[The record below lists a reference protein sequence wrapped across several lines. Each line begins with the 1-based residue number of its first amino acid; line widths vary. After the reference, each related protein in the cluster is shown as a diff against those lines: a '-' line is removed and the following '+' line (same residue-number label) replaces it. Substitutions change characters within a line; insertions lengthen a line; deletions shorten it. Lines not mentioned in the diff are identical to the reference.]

1 LEWQKAARF
10 CHTYEMLKPHKT
22 LRPLAASPVYLA
34 AHAINRVICTLPAG
48 TAYFIGI
55 VLITMCTGQLVH
67 HQGSLA
73 RAALPYVVH
82 LRWGWHR
89 VERAMERGKVS
100 LDALFERAVTW
111 CLESLPVEPVRL
123 GRERRTVHAVDSST
137 VARLRANKKR
147 SARLGKG
154 YCHRAQRAVQANLVA
169 VLTTVVLIGGVRVGL
184 VRRTR
189 FGATCQEAVAQVFTD
204 LPAST
209 EKRLFSVDAGI
220 ATIEQLRVATEQNAL
235 VGRLR
240 KNVTLRRA
248 PAPKRPGKRGRPALH
263 GPVLHP
269 GAKRLEGRPDEDT
282 TIRLED
288 REVRVRRWRNLHF
301 RETPRTLMDVVR
313 VDDPAHKR
321 PLLIGT
327 TARELPTDEIRAAY
341 GHRWPVETNFY
352 VAQGTCAMEMPRAW
366 SATAVERRISLA
378 LLAGSLLKAIAA
390 ACSPLPMGPWD
401 VKAVASAGRLAN
413 HLALQAGNFVALA
426 LRGLAPRTYRKITEA
441 TETTELQLP
450 VAA

>member
-1 LEWQKAARF
+1 VQ
-10 CHTYEMLKPHKT
+10 
-22 LRPLAASPVYLA
+22 PVYLA
-34 AHAINRVICTLPAG
+34 ASAVNTLVRALPAG

-55 VLITMCTGQLVH
+55 VLLTMFTGQLVH

-100 LDALFERAVTW
+100 LDALFDRAFTW
-111 CLESLPVEPVRL
+111 GLACLPVEPVRL
-123 GRERRTVHAVDSST
+123 GSARRTVHALDSST
-137 VARLRANKKR
+137 VVRLRANKQR
-147 SARLGKG
+147 SALLGKG

-169 VLTTVVLIGGVRVGL
+169 ALTTVVLIGGVRVGL

-189 FGATCQEAVAQVFTD
+189 FGATCQEAVANIFAD
-204 LPAST
+204 LPASA

-220 ATIEQLRVATEQNAL
+220 ATSEQFRAATARDAL

-248 PAPKRPGKRGRPALH
+248 PHPKPPGKRGRPALH
-263 GPVLHP
+263 GPVVHP
-269 GAKRLEGRPDEDT
+269 GAKRPEGRPDEDT
-282 TIRLED
+282 TVRIED
-288 REVRVRRWRNLHF
+288 REVRVRRWQNLHF
-301 RETPRTLMDVVR
+301 REAPRTLIDVVR
-313 VDDPAHKR
+313 VDDPAYKR
-321 PLLIGT
+321 PLVIGT
-327 TARELPTDEIRAAY
+327 TARELSTAEIRIAY

-378 LLAGSLLKAIAA
+378 LLSGSLLKAIAA
-390 ACSPLPMGPWD
+390 ACAPLPMGPWD
-401 VKAVASAGRLAN
+401 LKAVASAGRLAN

-426 LRGLAPRTYRKITEA
+426 LQDLAPRTYRKLTNVK
-441 TETTELQLP
+441 ETTEVQLLL
-450 VAA
+450 AA

>member
-1 LEWQKAARF
+1 MSRPS
-10 CHTYEMLKPHKT
+10 HTPQ
-22 LRPLAASPVYLA
+22 PLTVPPVYLA
-34 AHAINRVICTLPAG
+34 ASAVNNLVRALPAG

-55 VLITMCTGQLVH
+55 VLITMFTGQLVH

-73 RAALPYVVH
+73 RAALPYVVQ

-89 VERAMERGKVS
+89 VERAMARGKVS
-100 LDALFERAVTW
+100 LDALFDRALTW
-111 CLESLPVEPVRL
+111 CLECLPVEPVRL
-123 GRERRTVHAVDSST
+123 GREQRTVQALDSST
-137 VARLRANKKR
+137 VVRLRANKKR
-147 SARLGKG
+147 CALLGKG

-169 VLTTVVLIGGVRVGL
+169 ALTTVVLIRGIRVGV

-189 FGATCQEAVAQVFTD
+189 FGATCQEAVAKVFAD
-204 LPAST
+204 LPRSS

-220 ATIEQLRVATEQNAL
+220 ATIEQFRAATEQDAL

-248 PAPKRPGKRGRPALH
+248 PHPKPPGKRGRPARH

-269 GAKRLEGRPDEDT
+269 GAKRPEGHPEEDT
-282 TIRLED
+282 TLRSED

-301 RETPRTLMDVVR
+301 REAPQTLIDVVR
-313 VDDPAHKR
+313 VDDPAYKR

-327 TARELPTDEIRAAY
+327 TARELTTDEIRTAY
-341 GHRWPVETNFY
+341 GHRWPVETNFF

-366 SATAVERRISLA
+366 SETGVERRISLA

-390 ACSPLPMGPWD
+390 ACPPLPMGPWD
-401 VKAVASAGRLAN
+401 VKAVSSAGRLAN

-426 LRGLAPRTYRKITEA
+426 LQDLAPRTYRKITNA
-441 TETTELQLP
+441 KETTEVQLP
-450 VAA
+450 LAA

>member
-1 LEWQKAARF
+1 V
-10 CHTYEMLKPHKT
+10 P
-22 LRPLAASPVYLA
+22 PVYLA
-34 AHAINRVICTLPAG
+34 ASAVNNLVRALPAG

-55 VLITMCTGQLVH
+55 VLITMFTGQLVH

-73 RAALPYVVH
+73 RAALPYVLH

-89 VERAMERGKVS
+89 VERAMERGQVS
-100 LDALFERAVTW
+100 LEVLFDRALTG

-123 GRERRTVHAVDSST
+123 GRKRRTVHAIDSST
-137 VARLRANKKR
+137 VVRLRAKQKR
-147 SARLGKG
+147 SALLGKG

-169 VLTTVVLIGGVRVGL
+169 ALTTVVLIRGLRVGL

-189 FGATCQEAVAQVFTD
+189 FGATCQEAVAQVFAD
-204 LPAST
+204 LPESL

-220 ATIEQLRVATEQNAL
+220 ATIEQFRAATERDAL

-248 PAPKRPGKRGRPALH
+248 PAPKRLGKRGRSALH

-269 GAKRLEGRPDEDT
+269 GAKCPQGRPDEDT
-282 TIRLED
+282 TLRIEE

-301 RETPRTLMDVVR
+301 RETPRTLIDVVR
-313 VDDPAHKR
+313 VDDPTYKR

-327 TARELPTDEIRAAY
+327 TARELTTDEIRSAY
-341 GHRWPVETNFY
+341 AHRWPIETNFY

-390 ACSPLPMGPWD
+390 AGGPLPMGPWD
-401 VKAVASAGRLAN
+401 MKAAASAGRLAN
-413 HLALQAGNFVALA
+413 HLALHATNFVALA
-426 LRGLAPRTYRKITEA
+426 LKGLAPKTYRKMTDPK
-441 TETTELQLP
+441 ETTELQLP
-450 VAA
+450 LAAYSNFQVGATR